1 MTKKDLIE
9 FLKNYPDDT
18 NIRCYTPDGFYDAI
32 IEEDV
37 CYGEKSVVITGDF
50 YETSCRQSSKSQRN
64 KIL

>member
-18 NIRCYTPDGFYDAI
+18 KIRCYTPDGFYDAI

-50 YETSCRQSSKSQRN
+50 YGDD
-64 KIL
+64 